1 MGTVNERP
9 HVYGTP
15 GQLALL
21 FGSIAALVEPEP
33 DSTFDDADVQHAGY
47 KLAELITKRCDST

>member
-1 MGTVNERP
+1 
-9 HVYGTP
+9 
-15 GQLALL
+15 
-21 FGSIAALVEPEP
+21 LVEREP